1 VKTLASAAV
10 LIIVLASAGSAL
22 AADVNWDGTW
32 SGKLGRQDP
41 WPVTVVIAGG
51 KVVSFTERGV
61 AFGVSFSKVKP
72 NAVVFGDKVNYQ
84 VKLKKTGADA
94 AAGEVH
100 GRLGAG
106 PAQLTRS

>member
-1 VKTLASAAV
+1 M
-10 LIIVLASAGSAL
+10 
-22 AADVNWDGTW
+22 DPNWDGTW
-32 SGKLGRQDP
+32 SGKLGRQNP

-51 KVVSFTERGV
+51 KVVSFTEKGV
-61 AFGVSFSKVKP
+61 AFDVSFSKVKS
-72 NAVVFGDKVNYQ
+72 NAMIFGDRSNYE

-94 AAGEVH
+94 AAGELH